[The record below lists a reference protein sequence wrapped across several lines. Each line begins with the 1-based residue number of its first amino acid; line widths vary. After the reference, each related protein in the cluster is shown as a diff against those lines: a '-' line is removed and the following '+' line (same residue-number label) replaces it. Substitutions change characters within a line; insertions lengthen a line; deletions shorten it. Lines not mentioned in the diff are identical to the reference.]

1 MAILGVIFALIYQL
15 ALCVVVGCL
24 VFSIYELFKPN
35 GERISVTQRYFWVY
49 FPACVFVLL
58 HNILKG

>member
-24 VFSIYELFKPN
+24 VFSVYEWFKQKE
-35 GERISVTQRYFWVY
+35 ERIKPMVRYFWVY
-49 FPACVFVLL
+49 LPSCVYILIF
-58 HNILKG
+58 NSLKG